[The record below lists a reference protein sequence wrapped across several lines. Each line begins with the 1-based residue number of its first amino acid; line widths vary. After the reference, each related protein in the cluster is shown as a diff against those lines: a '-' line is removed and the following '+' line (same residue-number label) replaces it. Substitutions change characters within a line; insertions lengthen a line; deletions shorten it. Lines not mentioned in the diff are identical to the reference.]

1 MGVIAR
7 QIQRMKPQL
16 DYILETSKK
25 IDTSKNQSAL
35 EAVVD
40 RTFDALKPFR
50 HEFKEIGKVKFE
62 DRYYRSECELCLGT
76 HINLRSS
83 YQKYGKGI
91 DKGELISVIRQHGRL
106 IQTEVRGPIK
116 DDFLRLVELTEQ
128 LIPYDNIEV
137 ERNTQQVEVRLSPS
151 GNWLCKTKPTTIIQ
165 KVSMNTYE
173 KEVEFEPLLVPT
185 IWLRTADP
193 DKIIL
198 SKTKDGRTAESIDVE
213 AVYYLH
219 MMEDI
224 LPEMVELYKEAEVAV
239 GQVQRHNEPILTQ
252 MENVVMPWRI
262 AKELK

>member
-16 DYILETSKK
+16 EYILETYKK
-25 IDTSKNQSAL
+25 VDTSTNQRDL
-35 EAVVD
+35 EVVVD
-40 RTFDALKPFR
+40 RTFDVLKPFS
-50 HEFKEIGKVKFE
+50 HEFRDLRVEFDG
-62 DRYYRSECELCLGT
+62 RYYRDRLCLGT
-76 HINLRSS
+76 NINLKGSGD
-83 YQKYGKGI
+83 KYGRSISKA
-91 DKGELISVIRQHGRL
+91 ELIGVIKQHGRL

-128 LIPYDNIEV
+128 LIPYETIEV
-137 ERNTQQVEVRLSPS
+137 ERNLQQAEVRLSPS

-165 KVSMNTYE
+165 KVSMGPYE
-173 KEVEFEPLLVPT
+173 KKVEFEPLLVPT
-185 IWLRTADP
+185 IWLKTPNP

-198 SKTKDGRTAESIDVE
+198 SKKDGVTEESIDVD

-224 LPEMVELYKEAEVAV
+224 LPDIVELYKEAERVV

-252 MENVVMPWRI
+252 MEQTVMPWRI

>member
-25 IDTSKNQSAL
+25 IDTSTNQGAL
-35 EAVVD
+35 EAAVD
-40 RTFDALKPFR
+40 RTFDVLKPFR
-50 HEFKEIGKVKFE
+50 HEFKDLRVEFDGRSYR
-62 DRYYRSECELCLGT
+62 DRLCLGT
-76 HINLRSS
+76 NINLKGRHD
-83 YQKYGKGI
+83 KYGRSINKA
-91 DKGELISVIRQHGRL
+91 ELIGVIKQHGRL
-106 IQTEVRGPIK
+106 IQTEVRTPIK

-137 ERNTQQVEVRLSPS
+137 ERNTQQAEVRLSPS
-151 GNWLCKTKPTTIIQ
+151 GNWVCKTKPTTIIQ
-165 KVSMNTYE
+165 KVSMSPYE
-173 KEVEFEPLLVPT
+173 KEVEFEPFFVPT

-198 SKTKDGRTAESIDVE
+198 SKTKDGRTAESIDVD

-224 LPEMVELYKEAEVAV
+224 LPEIVELYKEAEVVV
-239 GQVQRHNEPILTQ
+239 GQVQRHNEPIITQ